1 MGLRLRQLAAIAQNS
16 LADIL
21 RAPLF
26 ALVFLAAVALA
37 GVLPTLDY
45 LSFLEKRRLVADSLL
60 ALAMCAASFAAAA
73 GAVQTVG
80 DEVRR
85 QTATAVLSKPVGRW
99 SFLLGKLLGLAA
111 ASGLF
116 CLALS
121 LSTLW
126 ASRVCFDDYLV
137 DRAAVGLYAGA
148 VVLGL
153 LAAAGADFL
162 FGKPFCSAAVIG
174 VTAALGLGFGLLMA
188 MPGAGGRPGLE
199 LIDLT
204 LCPALVLVW
213 PAAMLA
219 AGVAMLASLRF
230 AAAPALMVTL
240 VVFALGLLSDY
251 LFGRPAA
258 NSWAAAIVHR
268 VLPNWQPFWIADAL
282 AEEVAVSWSYVARA
296 GGYALAYL
304 GGLWVLAGAVFER
317 RAIG

>member
-26 ALVFLAAVALA
+26 ALVFLAAVVLA
-37 GVLPTLDY
+37 GVLPTFDY

-60 ALAMCAASFAAAA
+60 ALTLCAASFAAAA

-85 QTATAVLSKPVGRW
+85 QTANAVLSKPVGRW

-116 CLALS
+116 CLALG
-121 LSTLW
+121 LATLW

-137 DRAAVGLYAGA
+137 DRTAAGLYAGTVA
-148 VVLGL
+148 AGL

-162 FGKPFCSAAVIG
+162 FGKSFCGAVVVS
-174 VTAALGLGFGLLMA
+174 VTAALALGFGLLLA
-188 MPGAGGRPGLE
+188 LPGGGRPGVA

-204 LCPALVLVW
+204 LLPALVLLW

-219 AGVAMLASLRF
+219 AGVAMIASLRF

-240 VVFALGLLSDY
+240 VVFAVGLLSDY
-251 LFGRPAA
+251 LFGRAAA

-304 GGLWVLAGAVFER
+304 AGLWVLAGAVFER